1 MADYLAKM
9 LKGGLAADDDGQT
22 PAQKKLQ
29 KQLKRQAKKMKKQR
43 KHKKSKR
50 EKYKIPPPKEGST
63 MGSESKQ
70 LEAEGGKISNRL
82 DSDSDDE
89 DSRGAMQQIEKRAN
103 DVPVSNYN
111 TSRID
116 SDSDSDDAAPP
127 RRKVAEDNMVSSK
140 QKGVAIQQ
148 RLDSDSDSDS
158 DDASPPRRQPSMKDG
173 SKAGLVQLD
182 EYQENQNKRKRE
194 LEESDRKAF
203 PEDGQAETIYRDK
216 FGNQLSATEAFEKKR
231 KLEVQ
236 QQAGKRQ
243 KMLNNMGTV
252 QIEEKIKLQKE
263 FEDIKK
269 STFSRSK
276 DDKNLQQELQLR
288 ARADDPLR
296 RMAHNAAAT
305 GKGRRSGGS
314 GVPLKQG
321 LLNRFMIKPGGIDG
335 MVWIVVM
342 VLKLVCSMLHR
353 NNELKME
360 KGTNLRGETCKYIYF
375 NIFIK

>member
-1 MADYLAKM
+1 MSDYLAKM
-9 LKGGLAADDDGQT
+9 LKGGSTADHDGQT
-22 PAQKKLQ
+22 QTQKKLQ
-29 KQLKRQAKKMKKQR
+29 KQLKKQAKKMKKMKKQR

-50 EKYKIPPPKEGST
+50 EKHKIAPPKEGSI
-63 MGSESKQ
+63 MGSESNQ
-70 LEAEGGKISNRL
+70 SEAEGSQALNRI

-89 DSRGAMQQIEKRAN
+89 DRHGAIATEESGAN

-111 TSRID
+111 TNRID

-140 QKGVAIQQ
+140 QKISTINGVWTRTQ
-148 RLDSDSDSDS
+148 SDS

-216 FGNQLSATEAFEKKR
+216 FGNQFSATEAFEEEEEVGGATTSTGKK
-231 KLEVQ
+231 
-236 QQAGKRQ
+236 Q
-243 KMLNNMGTV
+243 KMLDNMGTV
-252 QIEEKIKLQKE
+252 QIEEKLKRQKE
-263 FEDIKK
+263 LEDVKK
-269 STFSRSK
+269 SGFARSK
-276 DDKNLQQELQLR
+276 DDKNLQRELQLR

-305 GKGRRSGGS
+305 GKGGRSGGS

-321 LLNRFMIKPGGIDG
+321 LPNRFMIKPGYRWDG
-335 MVWIVVM
+335 VDRVM
-342 VLKLVCSMLHR
+342 V
-353 NNELKME
+353 
-360 KGTNLRGETCKYIYF
+360 
-375 NIFIK
+375 